1 MDILRRDLTQTIRAL
16 SRQPGFSAV
25 VALTAALGIGTT
37 TAVFS
42 LAYAIQS

>member
-25 VALTAALGIGTT
+25 VAGR
-37 TAVFS
+37 S
-42 LAYAIQS
+42 